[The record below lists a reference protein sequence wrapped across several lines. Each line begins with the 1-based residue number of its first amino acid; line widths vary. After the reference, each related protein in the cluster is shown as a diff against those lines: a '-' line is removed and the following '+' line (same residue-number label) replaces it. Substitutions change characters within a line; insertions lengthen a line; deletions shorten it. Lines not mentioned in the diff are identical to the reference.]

1 MRFVDEMAQFYIS
14 HPIILQF
21 YTLDCWWFAKKAVSL
36 PQNNKYETYN
46 QILPCIYY
54 YADVVSYI
62 NIGAYGYNE
71 F

>member
-14 HPIILQF
+14 HLIILQF
-21 YTLDCWWFAKKAVSL
+21 YTLIVGGLQKKAVSL

-54 YADVVSYI
+54 YADVMSCN